1 MTHVLSESIHGKLFS
16 GWFAIKSMKTQPHRE
31 TDDAEVQAENMS
43 NTLFGDIV
51 ADISPRIESVVSYYR
66 LFGNT
71 FLGNLGVLGS
81 KLSHH
86 STMTQDSVKAPITS
100 HESVQHNASALQFSF
115 PPLTSVKEW

>member
-1 MTHVLSESIHGKLFS
+1 MTHLSESIHGKLFS
-16 GWFAIKSMKTQPHRE
+16 GWFAIKSMKTQPCRE
-31 TDDAEVQAENMS
+31 TDDAEEQAENMS
-43 NTLFGDIV
+43 NTLFGNIV
-51 ADISPRIESVVSYYR
+51 ADISPRVESVVSHYR

-86 STMTQDSVKAPITS
+86 STTTQASVKAPLTS
-100 HESVQHNASALQFSF
+100 HESIQHNASALQFTTY

>member
-1 MTHVLSESIHGKLFS
+1 MTHLSESIHGKLFS
-16 GWFAIKSMKTQPHRE
+16 GWCAIKSMKTQPYRE
-31 TDDAEVQAENMS
+31 TDDAEEQAENMS

-51 ADISPRIESVVSYYR
+51 ADVSPRIESAVNHYR

-81 KLSHH
+81 KLSYH
-86 STMTQDSVKAPITS
+86 TTTIQDSVKVPITP
-100 HESVQHNASALQFSF
+100 HESIQHNASALQFNSF